1 MRRIRTVGLCL
12 ATAFALSAIA
22 ASGASAGELLF
33 KAKTGSIVGGGFLWL
48 SGLALLGGGPG
59 EKIDCQ
65 HVRSN
70 GLFLSTTLGHGLL
83 LFLGCSIQV
92 SVSTFKCTSLGE
104 ATGNIHIPLAKFH
117 LGLAHLGTNG
127 HIPAILTALPPGG
140 ISFSCLGASFTLLG
154 GVIGALQKTNGEPVG
169 LNLPFQAIDLVYK
182 QSSGKQELRSI
193 LMPGGALEEYE
204 LRNVSGGGST
214 ELWLELSTG
223 ILDGFTNNKGEAT
236 EVELVEP

>member
-1 MRRIRTVGLCL
+1 MKRISIVGLCL
-12 ATAFALSAIA
+12 AAVFVLSAVSA
-22 ASGASAGELLF
+22 PSALAGELLF
-33 KAKTGSIVGGGFLWL
+33 RAKTGSIVGGGFLWL
-48 SGLALLGGGPG
+48 SGLALLGAPG
-59 EKIDCQ
+59 EEVDCQ

-83 LFLGCSIQV
+83 LFLGCSIKV

-127 HIPAILTALPPGG
+127 NIPAILTALPSGG
-140 ISFSCLGASFTLLG
+140 ISFSCSGASFTLLG

-169 LNLPFQAIDLVYK
+169 LNLPLQAINLVYK
-182 QSSGKQELRSI
+182 QSSGKQELRLM
-193 LMPGGALEEYE
+193 LMPGGALEEHD
-204 LRNVSGGGST
+204 LKSVSGSGFT

-223 ILDGFTNNKGEAT
+223 TLDGFTNDKGEAT
-236 EVELVEP
+236 EIELVEP